1 MKKHIAMLTALL
13 LSAALCACDN
23 SEKTAADINY
33 LYGQISEIS
42 GNDLTLL
49 VAEYDEADEKTEE
62 KGMESSDSSED
73 SKSQNRGNKGNRPQ
87 GGFDFGN
94 MPEGFD
100 PENMPEGGFNR
111 EDMPEGFDPEN
122 MPEGGFNRGNMPEGF
137 DPENMS
143 EGGFNREN
151 MPEGFNPENM
161 PEGGFNPENM
171 PEGGFNRED
180 MPEGFDPENMPEGGF
195 DRGNSKAPQSN
206 VKGYTLTGEEQQIR
220 IPVGAIVTTA
230 LGVKTDFDVLKT
242 GDMIKYT
249 TKKDDDG
256 NEVITAVWIVE

>member
-1 MKKHIAMLTALL
+1 MKKHIAFMTAALFC
-13 LSAALCACDN
+13 LSLCACKEDKK
-23 SEKTAADINY
+23 SDADIAY
-33 LYGQISEIS
+33 YYGQISEIN

-62 KGMESSDSSED
+62 KDKESSDNSED

-87 GGFDFGN
+87 GGFDREN

-100 PENMPEGGFNR
+100 PENMPEGGFDRGNI
-111 EDMPEGFDPEN
+111 PEGFDPEN

-137 DPENMS
+137 DPENMP
-143 EGGFNREN
+143 EGGFDREN
-151 MPEGFNPENM
+151 MPEGFD
-161 PEGGFNPENM
+161 PENM
-171 PEGGFNRED
+171 PEGGFNREN

-220 IPVGAIVTTA
+220 IPVGATVTTA
-230 LGVKTDFDVLKT
+230 LGVETDFDVLKT

>member
-1 MKKHIAMLTALL
+1 MLTALL

-49 VAEYDEADEKTEE
+49 VAEYDESDEKTEE
-62 KGMESSDSSED
+62 KDKESSDNSED

-87 GGFDFGN
+87 GGFD
-94 MPEGFD
+94 
-100 PENMPEGGFNR
+100 
-111 EDMPEGFDPEN
+111 
-122 MPEGGFNRGNMPEGF
+122 
-137 DPENMS
+137 
-143 EGGFNREN
+143 REN
-151 MPEGFNPENM
+151 
-161 PEGGFNPENM
+161 
-171 PEGGFNRED
+171 

-195 DRGNSKAPQSN
+195 DRENMPEGFDPENMPEGGFDRENMPEGFDPENMPEGGFDRENMPEGFDPENMPEGGFDRENSKAPQSN
-206 VKGYTLTGEEQQIR
+206 VKGYTFTGEEQQIR
-220 IPVGAIVTTA
+220 IPVGATVTTA
-230 LGVKTDFDVLKT
+230 LGVETDFDVLKT

>member
-1 MKKHIAMLTALL
+1 MLTALL

-62 KGMESSDSSED
+62 KDKESSNNSED
-73 SKSQNRGNKGNRPQ
+73 SKSQNRGDKGNRPQ
-87 GGFDFGN
+87 GGFD
-94 MPEGFD
+94 
-100 PENMPEGGFNR
+100 
-111 EDMPEGFDPEN
+111 
-122 MPEGGFNRGNMPEGF
+122 RG
-137 DPENMS
+137 
-143 EGGFNREN
+143 
-151 MPEGFNPENM
+151 
-161 PEGGFNPENM
+161 
-171 PEGGFNRED
+171 
-180 MPEGFDPENMPEGGF
+180 NMPEGGF

-206 VKGYTLTGEEQQIR
+206 VKGYTFTGEEQQIR
-220 IPVGAIVTTA
+220 IPVGATVTTA
-230 LGVKTDFDVLKT
+230 LGVETDFDVLKT

>member
-49 VAEYDEADEKTEE
+49 VAEYDESDEKTEE
-62 KGMESSDSSED
+62 KDKESSDNSED

-87 GGFDFGN
+87 GGFD
-94 MPEGFD
+94 
-100 PENMPEGGFNR
+100 
-111 EDMPEGFDPEN
+111 
-122 MPEGGFNRGNMPEGF
+122 
-137 DPENMS
+137 
-143 EGGFNREN
+143 REN
-151 MPEGFNPENM
+151 
-161 PEGGFNPENM
+161 
-171 PEGGFNRED
+171 

-195 DRGNSKAPQSN
+195 DRENMPEGFDPENMPEGGFDRENSKAPQSN
-206 VKGYTLTGEEQQIR
+206 VKGYTFTGEEQQIR
-220 IPVGAIVTTA
+220 IPVGATVTIA
-230 LGVKTDFDVLKT
+230 LGVETDFDVLKT

>member
-1 MKKHIAMLTALL
+1 MTAALFC
-13 LSAALCACDN
+13 LSLCACKEDKK
-23 SEKTAADINY
+23 SDADIAY
-33 LYGQISEIS
+33 YYGQISEIN

-62 KGMESSDSSED
+62 KDKESSDNSED

-87 GGFDFGN
+87 GGFDRGN

-100 PENMPEGGFNR
+100 PENMPEGGFDPEN
-111 EDMPEGFDPEN
+111 MPEGFDPEN
-122 MPEGGFNRGNMPEGF
+122 MPEGGF
-137 DPENMS
+137 D
-143 EGGFNREN
+143 REN
-151 MPEGFNPENM
+151 
-161 PEGGFNPENM
+161 
-171 PEGGFNRED
+171 

-220 IPVGAIVTTA
+220 IPVGATVTTA
-230 LGVKTDFDVLKT
+230 LGVETDFDVLKT

>member
-1 MKKHIAMLTALL
+1 MKKHIAFMTAALFC
-13 LSAALCACDN
+13 LSLCACKEDKK
-23 SEKTAADINY
+23 SDADIAY
-33 LYGQISEIS
+33 YYGQISEIN

-62 KGMESSDSSED
+62 KDKESSDNSED

-87 GGFDFGN
+87 GGFDRENMPEGFDPENMPDGGFDRGN

-111 EDMPEGFDPEN
+111 
-122 MPEGGFNRGNMPEGF
+122 GN
-137 DPENMS
+137 
-143 EGGFNREN
+143 
-151 MPEGFNPENM
+151 
-161 PEGGFNPENM
+161 
-171 PEGGFNRED
+171 

-220 IPVGAIVTTA
+220 IPVGATVTTA
-230 LGVKTDFDVLKT
+230 LGVETDFDVLKT

>member
-1 MKKHIAMLTALL
+1 MKKHIAFMTAALFC
-13 LSAALCACDN
+13 LSLCACKEDKK
-23 SEKTAADINY
+23 SDADLAY
-33 LYGQISEIS
+33 YYGQISEIN

-62 KGMESSDSSED
+62 KDKESSDNSED

-87 GGFDFGN
+87 GGFDH
-94 MPEGFD
+94 
-100 PENMPEGGFNR
+100 EN
-111 EDMPEGFDPEN
+111 
-122 MPEGGFNRGNMPEGF
+122 
-137 DPENMS
+137 
-143 EGGFNREN
+143 
-151 MPEGFNPENM
+151 
-161 PEGGFNPENM
+161 
-171 PEGGFNRED
+171 

-206 VKGYTLTGEEQQIR
+206 VKGYTFTGEEQQIR
-220 IPVGAIVTTA
+220 IPVGATVTTA
-230 LGVKTDFDVLKT
+230 LGVETDFDVLKT

>member
-49 VAEYDEADEKTEE
+49 VAEYDESDEKTEE
-62 KGMESSDSSED
+62 KDKESSDNSED

-87 GGFDFGN
+87 GGFD
-94 MPEGFD
+94 
-100 PENMPEGGFNR
+100 
-111 EDMPEGFDPEN
+111 
-122 MPEGGFNRGNMPEGF
+122 
-137 DPENMS
+137 
-143 EGGFNREN
+143 REN
-151 MPEGFNPENM
+151 
-161 PEGGFNPENM
+161 
-171 PEGGFNRED
+171 

-195 DRGNSKAPQSN
+195 DRENMPEGFDPENMPEGGFDRENSKAPQSN
-206 VKGYTLTGEEQQIR
+206 VKGYTFTGEEQQIR
-220 IPVGAIVTTA
+220 IPVGATVTTA
-230 LGVKTDFDVLKT
+230 LGVETDFDVLKT

>member
-1 MKKHIAMLTALL
+1 MKKHIAFMTAALFC
-13 LSAALCACDN
+13 LSLCACKEDKK
-23 SEKTAADINY
+23 SDADIAY
-33 LYGQISEIS
+33 YYGQISEIN

-62 KGMESSDSSED
+62 KDKESSDNSED

-87 GGFDFGN
+87 GGFDREN

-100 PENMPEGGFNR
+100 PENMPEGGFDRGNI
-111 EDMPEGFDPEN
+111 PEGFDPEN
-122 MPEGGFNRGNMPEGF
+122 MPEGGFNRGN
-137 DPENMS
+137 
-143 EGGFNREN
+143 
-151 MPEGFNPENM
+151 
-161 PEGGFNPENM
+161 
-171 PEGGFNRED
+171 

-220 IPVGAIVTTA
+220 IPVGATVTTA
-230 LGVKTDFDVLKT
+230 LGVETDFDVLKT

>member
-1 MKKHIAMLTALL
+1 MKKHIAFMTAALFC
-13 LSAALCACDN
+13 LSLCACKEDKK
-23 SEKTAADINY
+23 SDADIEY
-33 LYGQISEIS
+33 YYGQISEIN

-62 KGMESSDSSED
+62 KDKESSDNSED

-87 GGFDFGN
+87 GGFDRENMPEGFDPENMPEGGFDRGN

-100 PENMPEGGFNR
+100 PENMPEGGF
-111 EDMPEGFDPEN
+111 D
-122 MPEGGFNRGNMPEGF
+122 RGNMPEGF
-137 DPENMS
+137 DPEN
-143 EGGFNREN
+143 
-151 MPEGFNPENM
+151 
-161 PEGGFNPENM
+161 
-171 PEGGFNRED
+171 

-220 IPVGAIVTTA
+220 IPVGATVTTA
-230 LGVKTDFDVLKT
+230 LGVETDFDVLKT